1 MPRYLVL
8 ANQTAAS
15 PELTSAVR
23 EIVAKDAD
31 TEFVL
36 LVPATP
42 VEDLLDWQ
50 DGDSETIAKRTAQA
64 AKDHLAGVG
73 ANVARTEVGDAS
85 PVKAIEN
92 ELEQHQEKYDGI
104 IISTLPLQRSRW
116 VALDQPR
123 RIERRFKVP
132 VRHVVGHSVTMTR
145 EDLINGLNE
154 DLNLELEAILRSV
167 YHAAAGRGMLG
178 HELRE
183 LLKKE
188 LPSELDHATFLAD
201 KIVALNMMYAD
212 CTRICPLIT
221 ANLVRAQKIL
231 GERVGRDI
239 FIYSITVKPEVDSPE
254 HLRKYAEMYHV
265 GPGWLF
271 LTGNPGDVELL
282 RHKLGFADANPE
294 VDRDKSR
301 HSGMVRYGNEPLA
314 LWGSCQGQAKPEW
327 IAEEISFVIRKPPLK
342 TRAE

>member
-23 EIVAKDAD
+23 EIVAQDAN

-50 DGDSETIAKRTAQA
+50 DGDSETIAMRTAQA

-73 ANVARTEVGDAS
+73 AKVARTEVVDAS

-92 ELEQHQEKYDGI
+92 ELEQHQEKYDGV

-154 DLNLELEAILRSV
+154 DLNLELEALLRSV

-188 LPSELDHATFLAD
+188 LPGELDHATFLAD
-201 KIVALNMMYAD
+201 KIVALGGEV
-212 CTRICPLIT
+212 RIRPAMPAEFGAPGSFCSRTLPP
-221 ANLVRAQKIL
+221 N
-231 GERVGRDI
+231 GR
-239 FIYSITVKPEVDSPE
+239 S
-254 HLRKYAEMYHV
+254 
-265 GPGWLF
+265 
-271 LTGNPGDVELL
+271 
-282 RHKLGFADANPE
+282 
-294 VDRDKSR
+294 
-301 HSGMVRYGNEPLA
+301 
-314 LWGSCQGQAKPEW
+314 
-327 IAEEISFVIRKPPLK
+327 
-342 TRAE
+342 

>member
-1 MPRYLVL
+1 MPRYLIL

-23 EIVAKDAD
+23 EIVAKDAE

-50 DGDSETIAKRTAQA
+50 DGDSETIAKRTARA
-64 AKDHLAGVG
+64 AQDHLAGVG
-73 ANVARTEVGDAS
+73 AKVARTAVGDAS

-154 DLNLELEAILRSV
+154 DLNLELEALLRSV

-188 LPSELDHATFLAD
+188 LPGELDHATFLAD
-201 KIVALNMMYAD
+201 KIVALGGEVHIRPAMPAEFGAARDLLQQNIAAERKIIGNYARRIDQAAEFGDKGLAIRLENMLAAETD
-212 CTRICPLIT
+212 HLEQLER
-221 ANLVRAQKIL
+221 L
-231 GERVGRDI
+231 GR
-239 FIYSITVKPEVDSPE
+239 
-254 HLRKYAEMYHV
+254 
-265 GPGWLF
+265 
-271 LTGNPGDVELL
+271 
-282 RHKLGFADANPE
+282 
-294 VDRDKSR
+294 
-301 HSGMVRYGNEPLA
+301 
-314 LWGSCQGQAKPEW
+314 
-327 IAEEISFVIRKPPLK
+327 
-342 TRAE
+342 

>member
-1 MPRYLVL
+1 MHNKKGLVFDVSFGLFFVLSLQLLGRCDMPRYLVL

-15 PELTSAVR
+15 PELTSVIR

-31 TEFVL
+31 AEFVL

-50 DGDSETIAKRTAQA
+50 DGDGETIAKRTAKA
-64 AKDHLAGVG
+64 AQEHLTGAGARV
-73 ANVARTEVGDAS
+73 VRTEVGDAS

-92 ELEQHQEKYDGI
+92 ELEHHQEKYDGI
-104 IISTLPLQRSRW
+104 VISTLPLQRSRW

-132 VRHVVGHSVTMTR
+132 VRHVVGHSVTMNR

-167 YHAAAGRGMLG
+167 YHSAAGRGMLG

-201 KIVALNMMYAD
+201 KIVALGGEL
-212 CTRICPLIT
+212 RIRP
-221 ANLVRAQKIL
+221 AM
-231 GERVGRDI
+231 
-239 FIYSITVKPEVDSPE
+239 P
-254 HLRKYAEMYHV
+254 AEF
-265 GPGWLF
+265 GAAR
-271 LTGNPGDVELL
+271 ELL
-282 RHKLGFADANPE
+282 QQNIAAERKIISNYARRIDQAAEYGDKGLAIRLEDILASETDHLEQLERLG
-294 VDRDKSR
+294 R
-301 HSGMVRYGNEPLA
+301 
-314 LWGSCQGQAKPEW
+314 
-327 IAEEISFVIRKPPLK
+327 
-342 TRAE
+342 

>member
-1 MPRYLVL
+1 MTRYLVL

-23 EIVAKDAD
+23 EIVAQDAD

-50 DGDSETIAKRTAQA
+50 DGDSETIAMRTAQA
-64 AKDHLAGVG
+64 AKDHLAGAG
-73 ANVARTEVGDAS
+73 AKVARTEVGDAS

-154 DLNLELEAILRSV
+154 DLNLELETLLRSV
-167 YHAAAGRGMLG
+167 YHAAAGRDMLG

-183 LLKKE
+183 LLKKDLPGE
-188 LPSELDHATFLAD
+188 LEHATFLAD
-201 KIVALNMMYAD
+201 KIVALG
-212 CTRICPLIT
+212 
-221 ANLVRAQKIL
+221 
-231 GERVGRDI
+231 GEVHIR
-239 FIYSITVKPEVDSPE
+239 PAMP
-254 HLRKYAEMYHV
+254 AEF
-265 GPGWLF
+265 GAAR
-271 LTGNPGDVELL
+271 ELL
-282 RHKLGFADANPE
+282 QQNIAAERKIIGNYARRIDQAAEFGDKGLAIRLENMLAAETDHLEQLERLG
-294 VDRDKSR
+294 R
-301 HSGMVRYGNEPLA
+301 
-314 LWGSCQGQAKPEW
+314 
-327 IAEEISFVIRKPPLK
+327 
-342 TRAE
+342 